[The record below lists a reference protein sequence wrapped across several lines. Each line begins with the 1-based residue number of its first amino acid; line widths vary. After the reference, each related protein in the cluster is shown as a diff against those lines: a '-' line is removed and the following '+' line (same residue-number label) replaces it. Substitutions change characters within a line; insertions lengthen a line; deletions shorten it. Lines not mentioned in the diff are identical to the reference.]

1 MRVGHDDDFFA
12 LGGHSL
18 LAAQVVVRVRT
29 VFGVD
34 LPLRAVFDHPTLA
47 ALAARIEHLRGGS
60 VGPRSAVIERRDG
73 TVPAPLTFGQQR
85 LWFVDMLDP
94 PPDI

>member
-1 MRVGHDDDFFA
+1 MTTISSP

-60 VGPRSAVIERRDG
+60 VGPRSAVIERRA
-73 TVPAPLTFGQQR
+73 TVPFPRRSLLGNSVCG
-85 LWFVDMLDP
+85 LS
-94 PPDI
+94 IC